1 MTIYVERAMVPVR
14 CDTATERAEIM
25 EMSVALSI
33 EFEVHEDSTDS
44 GNKYCLD
51 VYMNSVVMKP

>member
-25 EMSVALSI
+25 EMLKALGVD
-33 EFEVHEDSTDS
+33 FKLHEDLTDT
-44 GNKYCLD
+44 GIKYCLD

>member
-25 EMSVALSI
+25 EMLNALAI
-33 EFEVHEDSTDS
+33 EYKIHEYIADT
-44 GNKYCLD
+44 GIKYCLD